1 MKSGGGLSP
10 PPKKIQ
16 FQFQFPE
23 ALILLVKA
31 VELPAAFI
39 EPTISSNYIICF
51 WKYKVKPP
59 LSIIFTCESNLEVP
73 L

>member
-1 MKSGGGLSP
+1 
-10 PPKKIQ
+10 
-16 FQFQFPE
+16 
-23 ALILLVKA
+23 LLVKA
-31 VELPAAFI
+31 VELLAAFI

-59 LSIIFTCESNLEVP
+59 LSIIFTGESNLEVP